1 MEANSTW
8 GQVFHLDIFLR
19 KMIKTKDMTPF
30 ISAKNDQSVN
40 IMTEKTQQFA
50 SDNYSGICP
59 EAFEYIVQAN
69 QSHEQAYGEDR
80 WTTKVCDRLRSMFE
94 IDCEVFFV
102 FNGTAANSLSLA
114 SLCQSYHSIICH
126 EMAHVET
133 DECGAPEFFSNGSKI
148 LTATGVYG
156 KLTPESIEQLVL
168 KRSDVHY
175 PKPKAISLTQSTE
188 VGTVYNREELL
199 GIRNMA
205 DKYSLK
211 MHMDGARFANA
222 ISRLD
227 VIPKEISWQCGID
240 ILCLGG
246 TKNGLAV
253 GEVILIFDK
262 SLAEDF
268 EYRCKQAGQLSSKMR
283 FLSAPWL
290 GMMENDVWLRN
301 ARNAN
306 NRADDLVRQLKEMP
320 QVSVMFP
327 VEANAVFVEMP
338 QPAIKAMHD
347 KGWMFY
353 TFIGEGGVRLMCSW
367 DTTVETVDAFIADLR
382 EVV

>member
-1 MEANSTW
+1 
-8 GQVFHLDIFLR
+8 
-19 KMIKTKDMTPF
+19 
-30 ISAKNDQSVN
+30 
-40 IMTEKTQQFA
+40 MTEKTQQFA

-59 EAFEYIVQAN
+59 EAMKTLLQAN
-69 QSHEQAYGEDR
+69 HHHELAYGEDR
-80 WTTKVCDRLRSMFE
+80 WTAKVCDRLRELFE
-94 IDCEVFFV
+94 IDCDVFFV

-114 SLCQSYHSIICH
+114 SLCRSYHSIICH

-148 LTATGVYG
+148 LVSSGKNG
-156 KLTPESIEQLVL
+156 KLTPESIERLVQ

-199 GIRNMA
+199 DIRNMA

-211 MHMDGARFANA
+211 LHMDGARFTNA
-222 ISRLD
+222 LVRLK
-227 VIPKEISWQCGID
+227 VKPKEISWQCGID

-253 GEVILIFDK
+253 GEAILIFDK
-262 SLAEDF
+262 AMAEDF
-268 EYRCKQAGQLSSKMR
+268 EYRCKQAGQLASKMR

-290 GMMENDVWLRN
+290 GLMENDVWLRN

-306 NRADDLVRQLKEMP
+306 DRASDLARQLQEIP

-338 QPAIKAMHD
+338 QPVIKALHD
-347 KGWMFY
+347 RGWRFY

-367 DTTVETVDAFIADLR
+367 DTRPETVNAFISDLK
-382 EVV
+382 EVL